1 MSGGAAATESMND
14 VLELGGRG
22 EESRRKDGGTGEA
35 KRHQFD
41 GILSLH
47 WHAFPPQVHVRA
59 MFLIR
64 ANNKQLTMSQGNITD
79 KEKNGRK
86 SNAKCKKWM
95 GKGETTP
102 QRKEGR
108 KEKHLELIIH
118 WHSFEIKYLNQTQR
132 K

>member
-14 VLELGGRG
+14 VLELG
-22 EESRRKDGGTGEA
+22 EESQRKDGGTGEA

-47 WHAFPPQVHVRA
+47 WHAFPPKVHVRA

-64 ANNKQLTMSQGNITD
+64 ANNKQLTMSQGNIAD

-86 SNAKCKKWM
+86 SNAKWKK
-95 GKGETTP
+95 GK
-102 QRKEGR
+102 K
-108 KEKHLELIIH
+108 
-118 WHSFEIKYLNQTQR
+118 
-132 K
+132 